1 MADALSSLNEALRD
15 RYLLE
20 RELGRGGMATVYLAR
35 DLKHERPVALKV
47 LRPELAASLGPER
60 FLREIRLAAQLNH
73 PHILPLFD
81 SGEIRRGDGP
91 PILYYTMPY
100 VEGESLRDRLDRE
113 TQLPLEDALQITRHV
128 AAALTYAHERGIL
141 HRDIKPGNI
150 LLEGGEAVVA
160 DFGIGRA
167 ITAAG
172 ADRLTETGLALGTPT
187 YMSPEQAAG
196 SQDLDGR
203 SDLYALACVLYE
215 MLAGHPPFLGATPQQ
230 VLARHALDPVPSL
243 RTARD
248 AVPEAVERSTMK
260 ALAKVPADR
269 FPTVAGFA
277 DALVSVPER
286 TAPALP
292 TLEITNR
299 RRVRFAAAVV
309 GLLALAAAAYVWR
322 PRPTV
327 KVDPDLIAVIPFRVS
342 GAPTLGYLREGMID
356 LVAAKLSGEEGT
368 RAADPRSVMN
378 AWRRTVGSDQED
390 LPAQA
395 ALELARRLGAG
406 QLLLGGLVGSP
417 DHLVLS
423 ASLLAVRDG
432 KTVAQANVEGATDS
446 LPLLVDQL
454 IAQLLAG
461 KTRMERTRTGLMPT
475 PLPALR
481 AYLEGEAA
489 HRRGE
494 YGEAVARFDRA
505 LELDSTFAL
514 AGLGLAAA
522 AGWATAPGAARRGL
536 ERAWVGRDRLSPR
549 DRALLI
555 AEVGPR
561 YPEPSTLAE
570 YLAAWEQAV
579 DLAPDQP
586 DRWYELGDVYFHDG
600 PYLRIDSSQQR
611 AAEAFRRSVA
621 LDSGAAPLGHLLEIA
636 LLRGDTSGVRRL
648 GALYLARDSAGDLG
662 DFYRWRIAAGLGDTQ
677 ALRALRK
684 RSGQMTLP
692 SLWRIMNHAALDG
705 THLDDADY
713 AAAAIRS
720 RAGSG
725 SEWQRSKLY
734 LRAFELNR
742 GRPHAALADT
752 AGEDEPE
759 YGPHAALY
767 QRVLDALYG
776 DGDSVSG
783 AQAAGE
789 VIRSASRPEGAGT
802 TERTAQYTDLC
813 VGELW
818 RLEHGESGS
827 ASRTIT
833 RLRGARAPGDS
844 PQVLAINSVCATILE
859 AMSAAALHRPDAAAA
874 LERLDSVIRTGPD
887 GLRNGPAAAFTL
899 SPGFVKTTVGITPVG
914 FEDFAN
920 LIVARLRERQGDL
933 PAALEAVRRRSYAYH
948 RSEYLAAPLREEGR
962 LAALTGDRAGAVRAY
977 QHYLALRSD
986 PEPALNSK
994 AEQVRTELTTLLGNR
1009 PR

>member
-1 MADALSSLNEALRD
+1 VADALSSLNDALRD

-203 SDLYALACVLYE
+203 SDLYALGCVLYE
-215 MLAGHPPFLGATPQQ
+215 MLAGHPPFLGATAQQ

-248 AVPEAVERSTMK
+248 AVPEAVERSAMK

-292 TLEITNR
+292 TLEITSR
-299 RRVRFAAAVV
+299 RRVQFAAAVV
-309 GLLALAAAAYVWR
+309 GLLGLAAAAYVWR

-342 GAPTLGYLREGMID
+342 GGPALGYLREGMID

-390 LPAQA
+390 LPAHA

-432 KTVAQANVEGATDS
+432 KTLTQANVEGATDS

-461 KTRMERTRTGLMPT
+461 KTRMERTRTGLMHT

-600 PYLRIDSSQQR
+600 PYLRIESSQRQ

-636 LLRGDTSGVRRL
+636 LLRGDTGGVRRL

-713 AAAAIRS
+713 AAAAIRGKT
-720 RAGSG
+720 GSG

-752 AGEDEPE
+752 ASADEPE

-776 DGDSVSG
+776 DGDSASG
-783 AQAAGE
+783 AQAVAE
-789 VIRSASRPEGAGT
+789 VIRSASRPQVAGP
-802 TERTAQYTDLC
+802 TERATWYSDLC

-818 RLEHGESGS
+818 RLEHGDLGS
-827 ASRTIT
+827 AGRTIT

-844 PQVLAINSVCATILE
+844 PQALAINTVCTTILD
-859 AMSAAALHRPDAAAA
+859 AMFAAGTDRPDAAAA
-874 LERLDSVIRTGPD
+874 LERLDSVIRTGPG
-887 GLRNGPAAAFTL
+887 GLRNGPAVAFTL

-948 RSEYLAAPLREEGR
+948 RSEYVAAHLREEGR

-986 PEPALNSK
+986 PEPALSAD
-994 AEQVRTELTTLLGNR
+994 AEQVRAELAKLLGNR